1 MRRQVLEVA
10 ARTVEAHLNQDHS
23 DTAPGLSCRCGGRAR
38 YAGRRAKQVRTVLG
52 PMRLQRAYYHC
63 ADCGEGFCPRDR
75 ELGLED
81 RSLSPALVRM
91 VGAVASLV
99 SFQESSLLLEELAG
113 VEVGTKQVER
123 CAESLGEEVARWER
137 ETVEPDSAPLARTL
151 YLGMDGTG
159 VPMRAPELQGR
170 AGKQPDGSARTRE
183 AKLCTVWSAEKRD
196 EEGRPLRDP
205 DSVTYTAAIESAAS
219 LDTDRQLSDFAQ
231 RVEREAQRRRFEEA
245 PRQVV
250 LGDAAKW
257 IWNLA
262 GELFPEAVQ
271 IVDRFHAKERL
282 HELSKSLYGD
292 RDWSQRWAEQ
302 RCRELDAGQIESI
315 LSVLAPKRE
324 RHEEARAAYHYF
336 QENGHRMRYAQFEAL
351 GLCTSTG
358 VVEAGCKNA
367 IGARLKRSGMHWSVR
382 GANSI
387 MALRCARLSGRF
399 EDFWE
404 WRADHRAA
412 A

>member
-23 DTAPGLSCRCGGRAR
+23 DTAPGRSCRCGGRAR
-38 YAGRRAKQVRTVLG
+38 YAGRRPKQVSTVLG

-75 ELGLED
+75 ELGLEA

-99 SFQESSLLLEELAG
+99 SFQESSLLLDELAG

-137 ETVEPDSAPLARTL
+137 ETVEPDSSLLARTL
-151 YLGMDGTG
+151 YLGIDGTG

-196 EEGRPLRDP
+196 EEGRPLRDS
-205 DSVTYTAAIESAAS
+205 DSVTYTAAIESAAT
-219 LDTDRQLSDFAQ
+219 LDTERQLSEFAQ
-231 RVEREAQRRRFEEA
+231 RVEREAQRRRFGQA

-250 LGDAAKW
+250 LGDGAKW

-292 RDWSQRWAEQ
+292 CHLSQDWAEQ
-302 RCRELDAGQIESI
+302 RCQELDAGEIEI
-315 LSVLAPKRE
+315 LLSVLE
-324 RHEEARAAYHYF
+324 TEGQENQEAKAAYGYF
-336 QENGHRMRYAQFEAL
+336 QENRQRMRYAQFEAQ

-358 VVEAGCKNA
+358 VVEAGCKNV

>member
-1 MRRQVLEVA
+1 
-10 ARTVEAHLNQDHS
+10 
-23 DTAPGLSCRCGGRAR
+23 
-38 YAGRRAKQVRTVLG
+38 
-52 PMRLQRAYYHC
+52 MRLQRAYYHC

-205 DSVTYTAAIESAAS
+205 TRSPTRPRSKAPPAWIPIVSFRTSPSGWSAKPSAA
-219 LDTDRQLSDFAQ
+219 
-231 RVEREAQRRRFEEA
+231 
-245 PRQVV
+245 V
-250 LGDAAKW
+250 LKKR
-257 IWNLA
+257 
-262 GELFPEAVQ
+262 PV
-271 IVDRFHAKERL
+271 
-282 HELSKSLYGD
+282 KS
-292 RDWSQRWAEQ
+292 S
-302 RCRELDAGQIESI
+302 
-315 LSVLAPKRE
+315 
-324 RHEEARAAYHYF
+324 
-336 QENGHRMRYAQFEAL
+336 
-351 GLCTSTG
+351 
-358 VVEAGCKNA
+358 
-367 IGARLKRSGMHWSVR
+367 
-382 GANSI
+382 
-387 MALRCARLSGRF
+387 
-399 EDFWE
+399 
-404 WRADHRAA
+404 
-412 A
+412 

>member
-52 PMRLQRAYYHC
+52 SMRLQRAYYHC

-292 RDWSQRWAEQ
+292 RDWSQAMGRTTLPGT
-302 RCRELDAGQIESI
+302 RCGSDRVDPFGPRPEEGAPPRGSSRLPLLSRKWPSDALRSI
-315 LSVLAPKRE
+315 RGP
-324 RHEEARAAYHYF
+324 
-336 QENGHRMRYAQFEAL
+336 
-351 GLCTSTG
+351 
-358 VVEAGCKNA
+358 
-367 IGARLKRSGMHWSVR
+367 GAVHLHRSGGSRMQKRHR
-382 GANSI
+382 GSTQTI
-387 MALRCARLSGRF
+387 RDALECAGSQFHHGPSLRSTQWTL
-399 EDFWE
+399 
-404 WRADHRAA
+404 
-412 A
+412 